1 MRARRSRL
9 CVLCAVLCALPGCGS
24 EVPQGGVRAPDSKPV
39 PPPAHFDPADLIPA
53 DLDLVVRVDVG
64 RIRSAL
70 GPSATASL
78 SDQTA
83 DEPLIA
89 TALERAKVAWIAVR
103 VADVD
108 LGDRLIVIEGDLAEL
123 TVDTT
128 RYRTAP
134 APHPEVRAYERIGL
148 MHRED
153 VAEILVIGQRAV
165 VFVSPVERDSVRRVL
180 SRGRDAGRGDPA
192 AEGLVSVDYRVARL
206 SPRLER
212 KFPSISAL
220 LAAVERVRATATLSD
235 DGLVIEST
243 LQGESAA
250 GARKAGMFLQAL
262 RDNVEAPALAE
273 LVGGIEIEQID
284 SVVRVDW
291 TVPSAIVL
299 AAIQPRDDADD

>member
-1 MRARRSRL
+1 MGARVAPVLWAAL
-9 CVLCAVLCALPGCGS
+9 CILPACGA
-24 EVPQGGVRAPDSKPV
+24 EVPSGGVRAPEPAAA
-39 PPPAHFDPADLIPA
+39 PAPAHFDPADLIPA

-64 RIRSAL
+64 RMRSAL
-70 GPSATASL
+70 GPTVAASL

-83 DEPLIA
+83 DEPLLA
-89 TALERAKVAWIAVR
+89 AALERADVAWIAVR

-108 LGDRLIVIEGDLAEL
+108 LGDRMVVIEGNLADL

-128 RYRTAP
+128 RYRAAP

-153 VAEILVIGQRAV
+153 VAEILVVGKRAV
-165 VFVSPVERDSVRRVL
+165 AFVSPVERDSVRRVL
-180 SRGRDAGRGDPA
+180 SRGRDAGRGDPS
-192 AEGLVSVDYRVARL
+192 AEGLVSLDYRVARL

-243 LQGESAA
+243 LQGGSAA
-250 GARKAGMFLQAL
+250 GARKAGMFLEAL
-262 RDNVEAPALAE
+262 RDNVEAPGLAS

-291 TVPSAIVL
+291 TVPSEIVL
-299 AAIQPRDDADD
+299 AAIQPPDESGD